1 MPLNFYCRKNL
12 QEMRR
17 RQEGPGGRVQKAGG
31 HDSEAGLAA
40 MQLKEIK
47 EMLLLQQAEKTASA
61 SATSIG
67 NDFGLT
73 ESDGACE
80 DTPVKGFGAF
90 SEAPHHRRP
99 TLAMRQRAKNENKAL
114 S

>member
-1 MPLNFYCRKNL
+1 
-12 QEMRR
+12 
-17 RQEGPGGRVQKAGG
+17 
-31 HDSEAGLAA
+31 

-47 EMLLLQQAEKTASA
+47 EMLLLQRAEKTASA

-67 NDFGLT
+67 NDFGLR

-90 SEAPHHRRP
+90 SEAPPPQEANSGDAATCEEREQGP
-99 TLAMRQRAKNENKAL
+99 FL
-114 S
+114 SFCAFSNL